1 MSTKSSTS
9 PAVSLANPLFF
20 PLCLLLLMLFGPWAC
35 APTPTQQSRDQ
46 REKMFAD
53 ANDPFAILDSRE
65 TTPAEPEQ
73 SLQQE
78 IDKLKRLGKW
88 QKGTAVPAT
97 GETTYDFPVVIN
109 QHVQFYLDFF
119 QYEQREMFGRWL
131 ARSGR
136 FAPMIKEHLR
146 EAGLPQD
153 LLWLPMIESGF
164 QLNAYSQAKA
174 VGIWQFM
181 PATARGYGLTV
192 NDYIDERRDPT
203 KATQAAVAFLADLY
217 ADFGDWHLAVAGY
230 NAGGGRIRRAIK
242 QYETEDFWEIAEE
255 NHLSMETRRYVPK
268 LIAAIIIAKNP
279 EAYGFDNITYAAPLR
294 YETVPVGS
302 WTALEAVAVAGEI
315 DFDELR
321 DLNRQLRRG
330 TTPPGGDYPV
340 KVPMGTADLVANR
353 LPWVRAVAQTDYQTH
368 VVKAGDTLTN
378 LCKTYDINKN
388 TLLKANGLRQEQLV
402 LGQRLRIPIQQ
413 ITYQMTD
420 RKRMAG
426 EPLLAN
432 PAGNRLT
439 HTIQPGE
446 NLGILAKRYGV
457 SVEQLRAW
465 NKISDPRRLKVGQKL
480 DIYDDRAS
488 TLVAG
493 PAAPANKDGE
503 ANTIAPVAVKSRPQA
518 APAPAKTD
526 KPTTK
531 TAATSTP
538 AAQAK
543 TTTAKPAPAPAPA
556 ARKSN
561 EPRQTV
567 AATKLPKQKVTY
579 YQVKGGDTI
588 WSIAR
593 KFQLTPALIREWNQL
608 TDDLIHPGHRLLIKV
623 ADFAS

>member
-340 KVPMGTADLVANR
+340 KVPVGTADLVANR

-378 LCKTYDINKN
+378 LCKTYDLNKN

-579 YQVKGGDTI
+579 YQVQGGDTI